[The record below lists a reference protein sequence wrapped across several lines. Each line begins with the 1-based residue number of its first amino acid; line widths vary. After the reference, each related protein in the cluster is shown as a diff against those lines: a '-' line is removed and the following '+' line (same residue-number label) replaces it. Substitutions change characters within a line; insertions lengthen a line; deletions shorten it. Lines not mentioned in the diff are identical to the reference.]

1 MKVTLIGS
9 GNLATNLGK
18 AIIKSGHTV
27 VQVFSRTTGNAE
39 LLANQLNAI
48 PTTNLDDLSDETDV
62 FILSGK
68 DSVLKE
74 IVDAIS
80 PAHPNKVIVHTAGS
94 VGIEIFE
101 GNAMHYGVIYPMQTF
116 SKGYEVCFNKI
127 PVFIEYND
135 PVSQVL
141 VNELAKS
148 LSSSVVELTSQ
159 DRKYLHLAAVFSCNF
174 VNHCYALAAHIM
186 ESHGM
191 TFDMLLPLID
201 ETARKVHNIH
211 PLKAQTGPAI
221 RYDENIINKHLSLLT
236 DSPDLANIYESMSK
250 SIHKTSIDND

>member
-1 MKVTLIGS
+1 MKIVLIGAGRLATHLAKALYKAKHEIVQVYSRTVESAVQLAQLVDAEPITEISEITDLANLYIMAVKDDALPTLIP
-9 GNLATNLGK
+9 
-18 AIIKSGHTV
+18 
-27 VQVFSRTTGNAE
+27 QVG
-39 LLANQLNAI
+39 
-48 PTTNLDDLSDETDV
+48 
-62 FILSGK
+62 
-68 DSVLKE
+68 E
-74 IVDAIS
+74 IAK
-80 PAHPNKVIVHTAGS
+80 NKVVVHTAGS
-94 VGIEIFE
+94 IPMSVFDCY
-101 GNAMHYGVIYPMQTF
+101 ADHYGVFYPMQTF
-116 SKGYEVCFNKI
+116 SREREVNFSEIPCFLEASDNQALEL
-127 PVFIEYND
+127 IEQVATS
-135 PVSQVL
+135 VSQKVYC
-141 VNELAKS
+141 
-148 LSSSVVELTSQ
+148 LSSEQ
-159 DRKYLHLAAVFSCNF
+159 RRYLHLAAVFACNF

>member
-1 MKVTLIGS
+1 M
-9 GNLATNLGK
+9 
-18 AIIKSGHTV
+18 
-27 VQVFSRTTGNAE
+27 
-39 LLANQLNAI
+39 
-48 PTTNLDDLSDETDV
+48 
-62 FILSGK
+62 
-68 DSVLKE
+68 
-74 IVDAIS
+74 
-80 PAHPNKVIVHTAGS
+80 
-94 VGIEIFE
+94 
-101 GNAMHYGVIYPMQTF
+101 
-116 SKGYEVCFNKI
+116 
-127 PVFIEYND
+127 
-135 PVSQVL
+135 SQVL